1 MRTIKGVIRSAYDT
15 IFGGTKQPQTTTQF
29 RMINGWTNVFVPM
42 EDFSKDIL
50 IKTCI
55 DRVATHVAKLH
66 ANHVILKH
74 GKKQP
79 VDGSGIQNLLALS
92 PNPYMNAYSFL
103 YNLATKAVANK
114 NAFAYIKR
122 DSRRNVLSIWPM
134 EYQSCEA
141 REDDKGNLY
150 IMFHY
155 GGSENV
161 RTIPY
166 TDLIHIRNM
175 FQQGEI
181 FAGTDDN
188 LANHMAM
195 LTKLEQ
201 SFENVVQNSG
211 QIRGVAK
218 IAGQAGTDAWK
229 SKAKMLTE
237 NLKDPTQGG
246 MVVTDG
252 TMEFTPVTA
261 DPKAAETSQLEFVRD
276 NIYRYF
282 GVSKQIAEGVYDETA
297 WSAFFESVIEPF
309 SIQMS
314 QEFTRKLFTQA
325 EIAAGNEI
333 VFDANRL
340 TYASTATKV
349 ELIRQLRPLGVL
361 TTNQSLEIMNL
372 PPIPD
377 GDDRVQTLNVA
388 NTNIVSAYQ
397 MSQTAKG
404 GDEDAKE
411 PEESPD
417 ESD

>member
-1 MRTIKGVIRSAYDT
+1 MKGILRSAFDT
-15 IFGGTKQPQTTTQF
+15 VFGGTKEPKTTTRFQ
-29 RMINGWTNVFVPM
+29 MINGWRNVFVPM
-42 EDFSKDIL
+42 EDYSKDIL

-66 ANHVILKH
+66 PNHVVMKK

-79 VDGSGIQNLLALS
+79 AKDSQLQTLLALS

-103 YNLATKAVANK
+103 YNLATKAIANK

-122 DSRRNVLSIWPM
+122 DRQRNVISLWPM

-141 REDDKGNLY
+141 REDDHGNLY
-150 IMFHY
+150 IMFRY
-155 GGSENV
+155 GGTHST

-166 TDLIHIRNM
+166 TDLIHLRNM

-181 FAGTDDN
+181 FADTDDN
-188 LANHMAM
+188 LATHMAM

-201 SFENVVQNSG
+201 SFDNVVENSG
-211 QIRGVAK
+211 RIRGIAK
-218 IAGQAGTDAWK
+218 IAGQAGTEAWK
-229 SKAKMLTE
+229 SKAKMLNE
-237 NLKDPTQGG
+237 NLKDPAQGG

-252 TMEFTPVTA
+252 TMEFTPV
-261 DPKAAETSQLEFVRD
+261 DSEPKAADTGQLEFVRD
-276 NIYRYF
+276 TIYHYF
-282 GVSKQIAEGVYDETA
+282 GVSKPIAEGVYDETA

-314 QEFTRKLFTQA
+314 QEFTRKLFTPA
-325 EIAAGNEI
+325 EISAGNEI

-340 TYASTATKV
+340 TYASTDTKV
-349 ELIRQLRPLGVL
+349 ELIRQLRPLGIL

-372 PPIPD
+372 PPIAD

-388 NTNIVSAYQ
+388 NTDIVSQYQ
-397 MSQTAKG
+397 LNQANDPPKG
-404 GDEDAKE
+404 GEKDEGTTDN
-411 PEESPD
+411 PED
-417 ESD
+417 

>member
-1 MRTIKGVIRSAYDT
+1 
-15 IFGGTKQPQTTTQF
+15 
-29 RMINGWTNVFVPM
+29 
-42 EDFSKDIL
+42 
-50 IKTCI
+50 
-55 DRVATHVAKLH
+55 
-66 ANHVILKH
+66 
-74 GKKQP
+74 
-79 VDGSGIQNLLALS
+79 
-92 PNPYMNAYSFL
+92 
-103 YNLATKAVANK
+103 
-114 NAFAYIKR
+114 
-122 DSRRNVLSIWPM
+122 
-134 EYQSCEA
+134 
-141 REDDKGNLY
+141 
-150 IMFHY
+150 
-155 GGSENV
+155 
-161 RTIPY
+161 
-166 TDLIHIRNM
+166 
-175 FQQGEI
+175 
-181 FAGTDDN
+181 
-188 LANHMAM
+188 
-195 LTKLEQ
+195 
-201 SFENVVQNSG
+201 
-211 QIRGVAK
+211 
-218 IAGQAGTDAWK
+218 
-229 SKAKMLTE
+229 MLTE

-340 TYASTATKV
+340 TYASTDTKV
-349 ELIRQLRPLGVL
+349 ELIRQLRPLGIL

-372 PPIPD
+372 PPIAD

-388 NTNIVSAYQ
+388 NTDIVSQYQ

-404 GDEDAKE
+404 GDKDAEE
-411 PEESPD
+411 PEESPA